1 MLQEKIRSYEE
12 RLEQA
17 DVRDKTVSQ
26 RFDFLTESLEELKKK
41 TVPPSPAI
49 EAKLAEVLHLTTRI
63 SELSEEVDNHIICC

>member
-12 RLEQA
+12 RLQQA
-17 DVRDKTVSQ
+17 EIRDKTVSQ
-26 RFDFLTESLEELKKK
+26 KFDVLSNSLEELKKK

-63 SELSEEVDNHIICC
+63 SELSEEVNYHIHFI